1 MSTRTAPAGIWWGLY
16 RSPAAAGSGRTLPPH
31 LALPA
36 PGHHGWLLPDVPDVP
51 DVLGVPGAPGPPDHP
66 APSGLPR
73 SAERPRT

>member
-1 MSTRTAPAGIWWGLY
+1 MSTRTAPASIWWGLY

-36 PGHHGWLLPDVPDVP
+36 PGHHGWLLPDVSCIS
-51 DVLGVPGAPGPPDHP
+51 GAPGPPDHP

-73 SAERPRT
+73 PAERPRT